1 MADKGIGKLAYS
13 HFVSAQYSPLD
24 ATAVAI
30 GCIADV
36 LGSACLVLALLC
48 LCAEHQQT
56 VSVRPREHAKPNG
69 CEA

>member
-36 LGSACLVLALLC
+36 LGSGLSRPGSAVSLC
-48 LCAEHQQT
+48 GAPAN
-56 VSVRPREHAKPNG
+56 R
-69 CEA
+69 